1 MSDGML
7 AGLTVLVSGV
17 GPGLGRE
24 ITTAALRE
32 GAQVMM
38 AARTG
43 ARLKQIGE
51 EVDPSGDRLA
61 WHVTDIAE
69 AAQCEDLVAAV
80 LARFGHLDAVVHCAA
95 VDNVMGGLRQADFA
109 DLDRVLGV
117 NLYGTLYLTRSRPR
131 AVGCVGARIDRG
143 HRCPVEHLG
152 SGAPA
157 VLLSQQGCAHVGHAS
172 PGRRGRAA
180 ADPGQLGGA
189 GVDVRTPG
197 GGLRPDGGRA
207 PSGHRGRGAGRVD
220 RLHAAR
226 ADGHRRRRGRDG
238 GVLRVPRSKG
248 ITGQTLLV
256 NAGEIMR

>member
-1 MSDGML
+1 MSEGML

-38 AARTG
+38 AARTE

-51 EVDPSGDRLA
+51 EVDPSGERLA

-69 AAQCEDLVAAV
+69 AAQCEDLVAAAV
-80 LARFGHLDAVVHCAA
+80 ARFGHLDAVVHCAA

-117 NLYGTLYLTRSRPR
+117 NLYGTLYLTRAALEPLAASGRGSIVVIGAQSSISG
-131 AVGCVGARIDRG
+131 AVPQLFYSASKGALTSAMRHLAAEVGPQLIRVNSVVPG
-143 HRCPVEHLG
+143 WMYGPPVEG
-152 SGAPA
+152 YVRMEAERRQVSADA
-157 VLLSQQGCAHVGHAS
+157 VLAELTAS
-172 PGRRGRAA
+172 MPLGRMATDG
-180 ADPGQLGGA
+180 
-189 GVDVRTPG
+189 DVAET
-197 GGLRPDGGRA
+197 A
-207 PSGHRGRGAGRVD
+207 VFFAS
-220 RLHAAR
+220 
-226 ADGHRRRRGRDG
+226 
-238 GVLRVPRSKG
+238 PRSKG

-256 NAGEIMR
+256 NAGEIMH